1 MVSTCSKCGNSYSEI
16 VSALGHDWKCTEH
29 VEDETDPDTG
39 EIAKAGYVFT
49 PASRC
54 GETYED
60 HSGNG
65 APADYGDTSISKIIV
80 SLFSKLGTFA
90 GKAVSWIINLFD
102 KALGSLDTLITRFS
116 ELTGQI
122 TSVGGDYPSWLSG
135 FWAVLPEELQLVLTF
150 AFICIFVGVVG
161 RKLFFV

>member
-1 MVSTCSKCGNSYSEI
+1 MASTVKARNAATLTKNRIVLSSLSKDSIPPEYDI
-16 VSALGHDWKCTEH
+16 YTCT
-29 VEDETDPDTG
+29 
-39 EIAKAGYVFT
+39 
-49 PASRC
+49 RC
-54 GETYED
+54 DETYED

-80 SLFSKLGTFA
+80 SLFAKLGTFA
-90 GKAVSWIINLFD
+90 GKVVSWVINLFD

-122 TSVGGDYPSWLSG
+122 TSVGGDYPAWLSG